1 MPGFGD
7 LAREYEAKRFP
18 PTRQL
23 DVHGEGPGAAR
34 DRVLR
39 WIQSFAHEEPGVEL
53 LVVVERGRGRSRQ
66 PGPVRVAIEKLLRE
80 LEGRLIAWW
89 QVFGD
94 GSLAIRVAA
103 EPRMWS
109 EPQQPPRPR
118 DDGRTPETAGVGLLA
133 LTHDIP
139 EDLLELAGR
148 AAELRRTREGISVGM
163 TDAVLRRIWIEAQA
177 DAMTRRVEFDEA
189 LERILAQERVLA
201 TEE

>member
-1 MPGFGD
+1 MSGFGD

-23 DVHGEGPGAAR
+23 DVHGDGPGVAR
-34 DRVLR
+34 DRALR

-53 LVVVERGRGRSRQ
+53 LLVVERGRGRSRRA
-66 PGPVRVAIEKLLRE
+66 GPVRIAVEQLLRE
-80 LEGRLIAWW
+80 LEGRLIEWW

-94 GSLAIRVAA
+94 GSLAVRVAA

-109 EPQQPPRPR
+109 EPGPSPEPR

-133 LTHDIP
+133 LGHDIP
-139 EDLLELAGR
+139 DELLDLAAR

-163 TDAVLRRIWIEAQA
+163 TDAILRRIWIEAQA
-177 DAMTRRVEFDEA
+177 DAMTRRVDFSEA
-189 LERILAQERVLA
+189 LESILAEERALA
-201 TEE
+201 AEE